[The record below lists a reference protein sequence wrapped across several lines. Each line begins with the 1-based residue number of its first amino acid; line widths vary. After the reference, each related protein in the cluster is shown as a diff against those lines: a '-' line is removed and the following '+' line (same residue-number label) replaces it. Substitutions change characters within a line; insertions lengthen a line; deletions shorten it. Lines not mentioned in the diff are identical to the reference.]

1 MGSNSAIFILA
12 PFLLLGRI
20 WKPLCHFHFGSLS
33 LTWQNMEATLQLP
46 FSYLAEYG
54 SNSAIFILAP
64 FLLLG
69 RIWKQLCRS
78 LSYLAEYGSNSAIFI
93 LAPCLL
99 LGRIWKQLCHFHF
112 GSLSLT
118 WQNME
123 ATLPLPFSYLAEYG
137 SNSAIFILAPFL
149 LLGRI
154 WKPLCHFHFGSL
166 SLTWQNILPSKRKG
180 AKMKM
185 AELLPICQN

>member
-1 MGSNSAIFILA
+1 
-12 PFLLLGRI
+12 
-20 WKPLCHFHFGSLS
+20 
-33 LTWQNMEATLQLP
+33 MEATLPFSFWLP
-46 FSYLAEYG
+46 FSYLPEYG

-69 RIWKQLCRS
+69 K
-78 LSYLAEYGSNSAIFI
+78 
-93 LAPCLL
+93 
-99 LGRIWKQLCHFHF
+99 IWKQLCHFHF

-123 ATLPLPFSYLAEYG
+123 ATLPFSLWLPFSYLAEYG
-137 SNSAIFILAPFL
+137 SSSAIFIMAPFLLLGRIWKQLCHFQFGSLSLTWQNMEATLSFSFWLPFSYLPEYGSSSAIFILAPFL

-154 WKPLCHFHFGSL
+154 WKQHCHFHFGSL
-166 SLTWQNILPSKRKG
+166 SLTWQNILPSKGKG
-180 AKMKM
+180 AKMKV